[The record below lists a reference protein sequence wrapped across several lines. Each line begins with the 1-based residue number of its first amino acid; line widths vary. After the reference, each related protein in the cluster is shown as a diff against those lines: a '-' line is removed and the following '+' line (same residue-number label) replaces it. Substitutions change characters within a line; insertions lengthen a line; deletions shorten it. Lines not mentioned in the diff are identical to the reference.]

1 MEAELP
7 EVKVCGEAGEDE
19 GKEPETG
26 GPDEGKEPEFPFYAP
41 LLRSL
46 TLTRLKGGEL
56 VMVTDNFNN

>member
-1 MEAELP
+1 MVEAELP
-7 EVKVCGEAGEDE
+7 EVKVYGEAGE
-19 GKEPETG
+19 G
-26 GPDEGKEPEFPFYAP
+26 EGKEPEFPFYAP

>member
-1 MEAELP
+1 MVGAVLEVMVEAELP
-7 EVKVCGEAGEDE
+7 EVKVCGEAGE
-19 GKEPETG
+19 G
-26 GPDEGKEPEFPFYAP
+26 EGKEPEFPLYAP

>member
-7 EVKVCGEAGEDE
+7 EVKVCGETGE
-19 GKEPETG
+19 G
-26 GPDEGKEPEFPFYAP
+26 EGKEPEFPFYAP